1 MDIIR
6 EYRISEATLSY
17 KRVSIKTDKDTKDLK
32 MKMRNPST
40 IYEIAKS
47 ILGAEGREVMLLFFV
62 DSDNK
67 IKSISRAFT
76 GTTDQAVVYPKE
88 IMRYCILADVSRLIM
103 VHNHPSGIIK
113 PSEHDIEI
121 TRKVKTAGETLD
133 IELLDHIIIGDS
145 EYYSFREHGLV

>member
-1 MDIIR
+1 MDIIQ
-6 EYRISEATLSY
+6 EYRIREATLSY
-17 KRVSIKTDKDTKDLK
+17 KRVSIKTNSNDLQKK
-32 MKMRNPST
+32 MTNPSVV
-40 IYEIAKS
+40 YEIAKS

-76 GTTDQAVVYPKE
+76 GTTDQSVIYPRE
-88 IMRYCILADVSRLIM
+88 VMRYCILADVTRLIM
-103 VHNHPSGIIK
+103 VHNHPSDIIN

-121 TRKVKTAGETLD
+121 TKKIKAAGETLD

-145 EYYSFREHGLV
+145 GYYSFREHGLI